1 MRYHLRQP
9 MILALL
15 LPMSLG
21 GLGSLAPRGGTG
33 AILAAHAR
41 STIPSSASVRPAARV
56 TVTYYVNQ
64 NSGNASDGN
73 PCTAPGSPC
82 RTIGAAI
89 AKSGAGDTVVVAA
102 GTYGEGLTIAHDL
115 TLQGAGAGQTVIDGS
130 NNTGN
135 SGSVVAVT
143 ATVEIAQVT
152 IQGGHAATYGG
163 GIDNAGTLAL
173 IDSTVVNN
181 STAFIGGGIFN
192 DSNAML
198 TIENSAI
205 GGNSAATGAAPYGG
219 GIYNTGAMTLT
230 ASAVS
235 GNNAGGNG
243 GGIYNDG
250 SSVTLIASTVS
261 DNTAGAGSANGQ
273 AGHGGGIETGASTL
287 TLVNSTVSGN
297 SATRSGGG
305 IGEGGDFGTV
315 ASYNST
321 ISGNSALNGG
331 GVFVGGGVTANL
343 ANTIVA
349 ANTNPAVPN
358 ASGPDCQGT
367 LTSQDYNL
375 LGNNSGCTLVN
386 AAGAGA
392 PGDQIG
398 TPAQPI
404 NPLLGPLQNNGGP
417 TLTQALLPGSP
428 AIDAGNPGGCRDGR
442 QNLLTTDQRGQPR
455 PDSNSGRCDIGAFER
470 QPDAGPTAT
479 PSPSPVPPT
488 ATNTNTNT
496 PTATNT
502 RTNTPTATNTNTR
515 TNTPTATNTNTN
527 TPTAT
532 NTKTNTPI
540 PPTVR
545 GTSVNTA
552 TPTNTPSPSPTTPGG
567 NAATGT
573 ATPTTTGGNTATTT
587 AVATTNTTVATT
599 NTPIPLAITQTA
611 RSSTPTVLPSAPTA
625 TVVNVNATTVPAV
638 TTAVATRTKE
648 APAPTPTGRGI
659 IRTVAGTR
667 KRGYGRAGEQ
677 ATKAP
682 LAGPQGVAVDGDG
695 NLFIA
700 DTLNNVARDV
710 GAASHD
716 IGTVAGSRA
725 PGFHGDGGP
734 ADRARLFHLGGI
746 ARDGHGNLFIVD
758 TYNNRV
764 REVEAGSGRIRT
776 VAGTGH
782 NGYRGDGG
790 PAADAW
796 LSAPQGIAVDSHDR
810 VYIADMGNSRVRAFT
825 VGGDINTIAGVGR
838 PGRNAGFGRD
848 GLAATKTLLDFPR
861 GVAVDDAGNIFIADT
876 GSNRV
881 REVEAGSGRIV
892 TVAGNG
898 RRGDSV
904 GRDHKAVHATLNQPM
919 GVAVDGAGDVF
930 IADTGN
936 NKVREVSA
944 CTGDIAAV
952 AGTGRR
958 GDSGDGGP
966 AVEARLAVPI
976 GVALDQD
983 GNLYIADSLN
993 NAIRE
998 VEAVGRA
1005 HTSCLG
1011 AIR

>member
-1 MRYHLRQP
+1 MRYPLRLP

-15 LPMSLG
+15 LPLSLGSLG
-21 GLGSLAPRGGTG
+21 GLGGLAPSGGAG

-41 STIPSSASVRPAARV
+41 STTRSSASVRPAVRV
-56 TVTYYVNQ
+56 TVTYYVDQ

-82 RTIGAAI
+82 LTIGAAI
-89 AKSGAGDTVVVAA
+89 AKSGAGDVVEVAA

-130 NNTGN
+130 NNTSN
-135 SGSVVAVT
+135 SGSVVAIT
-143 ATVEIAQVT
+143 ATVEILGVT

-163 GIDNAGTLAL
+163 GIDNAGALTLFG
-173 IDSTVVNN
+173 STVVNN

-192 DSNAML
+192 NSNATL
-198 TIENSAI
+198 TIENSSI
-205 GGNSAATGAAPYGG
+205 NGNRAATGSVLYGA

-235 GNNAGGNG
+235 GNNAAGDG

-250 SSVTLIASTVS
+250 SSATLIASTVS
-261 DNTAGAGSANGQ
+261 GNAAGDANSQIGRS
-273 AGHGGGIETGASTL
+273 GGGIATGGSLL
-287 TLVNSTVSGN
+287 TLVNTTISGN
-297 SATRSGGG
+297 SATGSGGG
-305 IGEGGDFGTV
+305 IAENGDFGTV

-321 ISGNSALNGG
+321 ISGNSAVNGG
-331 GVFVGGGVTANL
+331 GISVGGSVTANL

-349 ANTNPAVPN
+349 GNTNPAAPN
-358 ASGPDCQGT
+358 ASGPDCQGM
-367 LTSQDYNL
+367 LTSQGYNL
-375 LGNNSGCTLVN
+375 LGNSSSCTLIN

-404 NPLLGPLQNNGGP
+404 DPLLGPLQDNGGR

-428 AIDAGNPGGCRDGR
+428 AINAGNPSGCRDGR

-455 PDSNSGRCDIGAFER
+455 PDPISGRCDSGAFER
-470 QPDAGPTAT
+470 QPDVSPTAT

-488 ATNTNTNT
+488 ATDTNTNT
-496 PTATNT
+496 PMA
-502 RTNTPTATNTNTR
+502 
-515 TNTPTATNTNTN
+515 TATNTNTN
-527 TPTAT
+527 TP
-532 NTKTNTPI
+532 I
-540 PPTVR
+540 PPTAR
-545 GTSVNTA
+545 GTSINTA
-552 TPTNTPSPSPTTPGG
+552 TPTNTPSPSATTTGS
-567 NAATGT
+567 NAPTGT
-573 ATPTTTGGNTATTT
+573 AAPTTTRGN
-587 AVATTNTTVATT
+587 ATTNTAVATT
-599 NTPIPLAITQTA
+599 NTPIPLAMTQAA
-611 RSSTPTVLPSAPTA
+611 RSSTPTVLSSKPTP

-638 TTAVATRTKE
+638 TTATATRTKE
-648 APAPTPTGRGI
+648 APVPTLTGRGI

-796 LSAPQGIAVDSHDR
+796 LSAPQGIAVDGHDR
-810 VYIADMGNSRVRAFT
+810 VYVADMGNSRVRAFT
-825 VGGDINTIAGVGR
+825 VGGDINTIAGFGR

-848 GLAATKTLLDFPR
+848 GVAAATSYLDFPR
-861 GVAVDDAGNIFIADT
+861 GVAVDDAGNVFIADT

-881 REVEAGSGRIV
+881 REVIVSSGRII
-892 TVAGNG
+892 TVAGTG
-898 RRGDSV
+898 RRGDSSA
-904 GRDHKAVHATLNQPM
+904 RDHKAVHATLNQPM
-919 GVAVDGAGDVF
+919 AVAVDGAGDVF

-998 VEAVGRA
+998 VEGVGRA
-1005 HTSCLG
+1005 HKSC
-1011 AIR
+1011 

>member
-1 MRYHLRQP
+1 MRYHLRLP

-15 LPMSLG
+15 LPMSIVGLG
-21 GLGSLAPRGGTG
+21 GLAPSGGAG
-33 AILAAHAR
+33 AGLAAHAR
-41 STIPSSASVRPAARV
+41 STTASPASVRPARG
-56 TVTYYVNQ
+56 VTYYVDRN
-64 NSGNASDGN
+64 NANASDGN
-73 PCTAPGSPC
+73 PCTSPGSPC
-82 RTIGAAI
+82 VTIGAAI
-89 AKSGAGDTVVVAA
+89 GKSGAGDLVNVAA

-115 TLQGAGAGQTVIDGS
+115 TLVGAGAGQTVIDGS

-163 GIDNAGTLAL
+163 GIDNAGALTLFG
-173 IDSTVVNN
+173 STVVNN

-192 DSNAML
+192 NSNATL
-198 TIENSAI
+198 TIENSSI
-205 GGNSAATGAAPYGG
+205 NGNRAATGSAPYGAG
-219 GIYNTGAMTLT
+219 VYNSGAMTLT

-235 GNNAGGNG
+235 GNNAAGDG

-250 SSVTLIASTVS
+250 SSATLIASTVS
-261 DNTAGAGSANGQ
+261 GNTAGDTNSQIGRG
-273 AGHGGGIETGASTL
+273 GGGIATGGGLL
-287 TLVNSTVSGN
+287 TLVNTTISGN
-297 SATRSGGG
+297 SATGSGGG
-305 IGEGGDFGTV
+305 IAENGDFGTV

-321 ISGNSALNGG
+321 ISGNSAVNGG
-331 GVFVGGGVTANL
+331 GVSVGGGVTTNL

-349 ANTNPAVPN
+349 GNTNPAAPN

-367 LTSQDYNL
+367 LTSQGYNL

-398 TPAQPI
+398 TPSQPI
-404 NPLLGPLQNNGGP
+404 DPLLGPLQDNGGR

-428 AIDAGNPGGCRDGR
+428 AIDAGNPSGCRDGQ

-455 PDSNSGRCDIGAFER
+455 PDPISGLCDSGAFER
-470 QPDAGPTAT
+470 QPGDSPTAT
-479 PSPSPVPPT
+479 PSSSPT
-488 ATNTNTNT
+488 ATPSSSPIPATATDTNTPTATNTNTPTATNTDTETNTNTNT
-496 PTATNT
+496 PTATS
-502 RTNTPTATNTNTR
+502 
-515 TNTPTATNTNTN
+515 TNTN

-532 NTKTNTPI
+532 NTTTNTPI
-540 PPTVR
+540 PPTAR

-567 NAATGT
+567 SAATGT
-573 ATPTTTGGNTATTT
+573 ATPTNTGGNA
-587 AVATTNTTVATT
+587 ATNTAVATT
-599 NTPIPLAITQTA
+599 NTPIPLTM
-611 RSSTPTVLPSAPTA
+611 TPTVFPLKPTA
-625 TVVNVNATTVPAV
+625 TTANVNATTVPAA
-638 TTAVATRTKE
+638 TTAAATTTAE
-648 APAPTPTGRGI
+648 APVPTLTGRGI

-667 KRGYGRAGEQ
+667 KRGYGRAGER
-677 ATKAP
+677 AIKAS

-695 NLFIA
+695 NIFIA
-700 DTLNNVARDV
+700 DTLNNVAREV

-716 IGTVAGSRA
+716 IGTLAGSRA

-746 ARDGHGNLFIVD
+746 TRDGHGNLFIID

-790 PAADAW
+790 AAADAW
-796 LSAPQGIAVDSHDR
+796 LSAPEGIAVDGHDR
-810 VYIADMGNSRVRAFT
+810 VYVADMGNSRVRAFT
-825 VGGDINTIAGVGR
+825 VGGDINTIAGFGR

-848 GLAATKTLLDFPR
+848 GVAAATSYLDFPR
-861 GVAVDDAGNIFIADT
+861 GVAVDAAGNVFIADT

-881 REVEAGSGRIV
+881 REVVASSGRIM
-892 TVAGNG
+892 TVAGTG

-904 GRDHKAVHATLNQPM
+904 VRDHKAIHATLNGPM

-944 CTGDIAAV
+944 CTGGIAAV

-966 AVEARLAVPI
+966 AVEARLAVPT

-998 VEAVGRA
+998 VEGVGRA
-1005 HTSCLG
+1005 HTSC
-1011 AIR
+1011 